1 VAVPDVEK
9 ADVLS
14 RLERIRELMNQLE
27 TITAD
32 ARRREVRD
40 KVRQELD
47 ATKQAIRLLGT
58 HDPDIEPA

>member
-1 VAVPDVEK
+1 VALPDAEK

>member
-1 VAVPDVEK
+1 
-9 ADVLS
+9 
-14 RLERIRELMNQLE
+14 MNQLE

-58 HDPDIEPA
+58 HDPDVEPA

>member
-1 VAVPDVEK
+1 VAVPDAEK

>member
-1 VAVPDVEK
+1 VALPDAEK
-9 ADVLS
+9 AEVLS

>member
-1 VAVPDVEK
+1 VPDVEK